1 MLALLISLSF
11 TFDSIPSPQV
21 AGDSFRV
28 TISATDTSTLE
39 RYLLIMPPEYNL
51 EICGTNDNIIN
62 FKDGIWQ
69 GWIRV
74 LNTADSVNICCSDI
88 DNEEL
93 FLSNQFKVT
102 GKITL
107 SQLRQTQTTNDSIYI
122 YPNPLRTEHTST
134 SINYYLNTDA
144 HVSIIIFDKFGN
156 LVFKSETDELGG
168 PSNFEWNGTDNNGN
182 RVFSGVY
189 IVCVKATNQTQTVA
203 QYAGK
208 IAVIR

>member
-21 AGDSFRV
+21 VGDSFCV
-28 TISATDTSTLE
+28 TIYATDTSTCE
-39 RYLLIMPPEYNL
+39 RRLLIIPPEDNL

-69 GWIRV
+69 GWIRI
-74 LNTADSVNICCSDI
+74 LNIADSVNICCSNI
-88 DNEEL
+88 DNEDL

-102 GKITL
+102 GKTTL
-107 SQLRQTQTTNDSIYI
+107 SQLRQAQTNDSIYI

-144 HVSIIIFDKFGN
+144 HVSILIFDKFGN
-156 LVFKSETDELGG
+156 LVFKSETDELSG
-168 PSNFEWNGTDNNGN
+168 PCNFEWNGTDNNGK

-189 IVCVKATNQTQTVA
+189 IACIKATNQTQTVA